1 MIATNRRFFVNG
13 RIYYAKKSG
22 ALIRDGFYTIPSGKK
37 VFAKDSGELMADE
50 VFAFDGERYYA
61 DADGYIVSRQWVTVG
76 NYRYYCSASRR
87 ITKVEKI

>member
-1 MIATNRRFFVNG
+1 
-13 RIYYAKKSG
+13 
-22 ALIRDGFYTIPSGKK
+22 
-37 VFAKDSGELMADE
+37 MADE